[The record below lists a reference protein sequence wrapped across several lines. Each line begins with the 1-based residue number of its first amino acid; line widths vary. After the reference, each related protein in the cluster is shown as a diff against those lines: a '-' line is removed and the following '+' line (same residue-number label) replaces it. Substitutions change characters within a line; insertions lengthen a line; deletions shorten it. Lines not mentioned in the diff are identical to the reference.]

1 MNRWLDLVDSP
12 EDLKRIPVDNLKE
25 LAEEIANNVSLIVMS
40 LGAATPETYERI
52 KVMNIECP
60 VIISTGYIK
69 EMELDQ
75 IMKDG
80 IAGLIRKPFQ
90 MRELSR
96 LVAQSF
102 RNQTN

>member
-1 MNRWLDLVDSP
+1 MITGHS
-12 EDLKRIPVDNLKE
+12 
-25 LAEEIANNVSLIVMS
+25 MF
-40 LGAATPETYERI
+40 ETYERI

-69 EMELDQ
+69 EMELER

-80 IAGLIRKPFQ
+80 IAGMIRKPFQ

-96 LVAQSF
+96 LVAQSI
-102 RNQTN
+102 RKQTN